1 MRITLPSN
9 LSMAIL
15 TVMKIDLSWADLV
28 GGRLCLDFVN
38 TIGSRLR
45 AEPPPNEHLVD
56 YASLVA
62 WAAHAGAIDEAQAR
76 RLQRKGAAHP
86 REAAAVLDEA
96 RALRE
101 SLYRTFTAAAEDR
114 APAAADAARLNAHWT
129 RAVAAPRLGF
139 GDGRW
144 AVGFAAGDALTAPLD
159 PVVRSAAELLL
170 ADERHRVRLCES
182 DDGCGWLFLDATK
195 SRSRRWCD
203 MKVCG
208 NRAKARRH
216 YARQKD
222 RSA

>member
-1 MRITLPSN
+1 MG
-9 LSMAIL
+9 
-15 TVMKIDLSWADLV
+15 IDLSWADLV

-38 TIGSRLR
+38 TIGGRLR
-45 AEPPPNEHLVD
+45 DEPAPNEHLAD
-56 YASLVA
+56 YATLLA
-62 WAAHAGAIDEAQAR
+62 WARHAGAVDEAQAR
-76 RLQRKGAAHP
+76 RLGRKAAAHP
-86 REAAAVLDEA
+86 REAAAVVAEA
-96 RALRE
+96 KTLRE
-101 SLYRTFTAAAEDR
+101 VLYRTLLAAAEDR

-129 RAVAAPRLGF
+129 RAVASPRLGF
-139 GDGRW
+139 GDGGW
-144 AVGFAAGDALTAPLD
+144 AVGFAAHEALTAPLD
-159 PVVRSAAELLL
+159 PIVRSAAELLL
-170 ADERHRVRLCES
+170 ANDRHLVRLCES

>member
-62 WAAHAGAIDEAQAR
+62 WAAHAGAI
-76 RLQRKGAAHP
+76 
-86 REAAAVLDEA
+86 DEA

-182 DDGCGWLFLDATK
+182 DDGCGWLFVDATK